1 MEKKERLMK
10 KLFLGY
16 FSNIFSDHCFKR
28 RETLIDSL
36 ANFCEENEYR
46 VKIYLEP
53 KRNTLPMWL
62 YSTNDG
68 EKCFLFL
75 FVLSFLNTADVLFG
89 KGHTFLMRDLIKYY
103 RFLQVNILYTW
114 I

>member
-1 MEKKERLMK
+1 MMRIEQALARAKEQGKKENRCNHESRALSL
-10 KLFLGY
+10 KL
-16 FSNIFSDHCFKR
+16 NIFAKEFFS
-28 RETLIDSL
+28 
-36 ANFCEENEYR
+36 
-46 VKIYLEP
+46 
-53 KRNTLPMWL
+53 
-62 YSTNDG
+62 
-68 EKCFLFL
+68 CFLFL